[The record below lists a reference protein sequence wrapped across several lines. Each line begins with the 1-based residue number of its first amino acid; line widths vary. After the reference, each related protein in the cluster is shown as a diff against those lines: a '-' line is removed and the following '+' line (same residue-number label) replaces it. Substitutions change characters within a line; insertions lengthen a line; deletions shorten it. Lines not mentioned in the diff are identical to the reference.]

1 MYLYGVVKM
10 PPCQDEVFCKDLSNY
25 HWTIFISFPHST
37 KPTKCTIPNQWLQQY
52 PIHQRRGS
60 EMIEVIR
67 QRVKML
73 ESNAFLSK
81 VQRTSDF
88 RGNQTFYTCAS
99 GPWTAHDETWK
110 IQILVITTVYKLHR
124 SGNIFPVCLCSEI
137 DLWVAKH
144 CVCSHL

>member
-52 PIHQRRGS
+52 PIHQRRRPRWSRLYVKRSRCRSQTLFYQKFRGRLIS
-60 EMIEVIR
+60 GGIR
-67 QRVKML
+67 PSTPALAGHGPPMTKREKFK
-73 ESNAFLSK
+73 FLSL
-81 VQRTSDF
+81 QPYISYIDQATYS
-88 RGNQTFYTCAS
+88 
-99 GPWTAHDETWK
+99 
-110 IQILVITTVYKLHR
+110 
-124 SGNIFPVCLCSEI
+124 VCLCSEI